1 MLITW
6 NPVYSSL
13 KFKTLAPY
21 FADSGKMNTKAELNE
36 QIKKYEAFLNETL
49 RGDLLKVTNLQEELV
64 KKLSNY
70 EEIRQ
75 FVSSIK
81 SGEIVDEKNCI
92 KTQVD
97 LGCNFYCQAKM

>member
-1 MLITW
+1 M
-6 NPVYSSL
+6 SKKDDL
-13 KFKTLAPY
+13 K
-21 FADSGKMNTKAELNE
+21 DLNE
-36 QIKKYEAFLNETL
+36 QIRKYEAFLNETL
-49 RGDLLKVTNLQEELV
+49 RGDLVKVTNLQEDLV
-64 KKLSNY
+64 RKLSNY

-75 FVSSIK
+75 FINSIK